1 MCIILELSILKKVSW
16 FAVRSRH
23 VYSIEIAYN
32 RTDAK
37 TLRGYICE
45 GVSRWKKK
53 TTRIK
58 VQDYEEKAT
67 KEKYK
72 IYKQKKTRSINQMK
86 TIKNLFLFVEFYFCF
101 FVFCF
106 VFNMFVLFSIFVCFF
121 VFLKLSL
128 LLLYV
133 CLLSFVL
140 IFFHNIFFLNDFLWL
155 FRQCVVLWVGVCRK
169 WFCLF

>member
-1 MCIILELSILKKVSW
+1 MPW
-16 FAVRSRH
+16 FTVRSPP
-23 VYSIEIAYN
+23 VYCIEIAYN

-37 TLRGYICE
+37 TLRAYICE

-58 VQDYEEKAT
+58 VQDYQEKTT
-67 KEKYK
+67 KRKVQDIK
-72 IYKQKKTRSINQMK
+72 TKKTNQRSINQMK
-86 TIKNLFLFVEFYFCF
+86 TSKNLFFICWIFI
-101 FVFCF
+101 FVFFSFFFFLYVCSL
-106 VFNMFVLFSIFVCFF
+106 FNFCLFF

-133 CLLSFVL
+133 CLLLFVL
-140 IFFHNIFFLNDFLWL
+140 IFFHKNISLNDFLWL

-169 WFCLF
+169 WFCLS